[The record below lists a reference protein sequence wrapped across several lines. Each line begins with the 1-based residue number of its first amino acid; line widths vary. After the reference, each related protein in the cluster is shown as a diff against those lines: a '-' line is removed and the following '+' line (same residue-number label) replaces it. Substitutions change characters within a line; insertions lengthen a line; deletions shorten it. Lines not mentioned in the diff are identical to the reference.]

1 MLLKPSSIRKTFLY
15 FIQGPK
21 FYGGGSPPATPTQTT
36 QTVNQNS
43 IPAELLPYVKNMLNK
58 AEPLTQEAYKPYS
71 TNAADY
77 VAPFS
82 PLQQTAQTS
91 ATNLQTP
98 TQFGA
103 GSNLAGA
110 AGIGQLGTAQTAQG
124 YGAQGAGYG
133 RQAANVGAMGG
144 LGYGAQ
150 SAGLGMQAAGM
161 AGQGY
166 GAGAQYAQQATDP
179 NAVGAYMNPYVA
191 QSLAPQLQL
200 LNQEYGIKQAQQQ
213 GAATQAGA
221 FGGSRE
227 ALMGGLNSQAQSLAQ
242 QKMISEGYN
251 TAFNQAQQA
260 QQFGANLGLQGMQAG
275 NQAMQTGLQGLGQG
289 LTGVNTALQGY
300 QQGMAGSQAGLQGL
314 STAQQGYTGAANA
327 GATLGNLGTA
337 QLAAETGVIN
347 TQNTIGGQQQAQQQQ
362 AINQAVLNYQNAQ
375 QYPYMQLGFMSDLLR
390 GTPTGNVTQTQYQ
403 AQPGMASQIG
413 GLAATGLG
421 AYAAMKADGGVIKDQ
436 GYKSGGIVGY
446 KDRGYVEESMLSKL
460 EDLDKPHL
468 QGIIQKNESPEM
480 TGLAKEVYATKL
492 ATGGIVAFANGEV
505 VGGVK
510 KLSDRHKKM
519 SDEKEQAD
527 KVANKTDMGIGTRN
541 PFFAPDEEIM
551 PSPAASTLAVPK
563 TAQTP
568 TIAEE
573 AVVSPAGI
581 TGVAEVP
588 IQAQPAAT
596 MPPAEYMTQLQ
607 KDMAA
612 SETAAAIPLETR
624 VEDLKKEREAL
635 VGKDTAT
642 EDYRAQLTQERAN
655 APDEARRQ
663 MGMRL
668 MEFGANWASTPGA
681 PLVAGM
687 KAMRETLPNVMED
700 TKANKKAMK
709 DLDASVYALEH
720 ATRLEELGLID
731 KATDQKDKAQTLFLK
746 HKDTWINAGLA
757 KEKLEQEASIAEKK
771 MANDITTAQIA
782 ASRAGRDTS
791 QITGSTMALV
801 KQKSHED
808 AVKEAEDVDEYTD
821 KEGKTISKKD
831 WVDNREF
838 ELSKRY
844 LTAGVEQPENT
855 GGATKVIGS
864 VTYKQGSNGD
874 WYAL

>member
-1 MLLKPSSIRKTFLY
+1 MLLKPSSLRKTFLY

-58 AEPLTQEAYKPYS
+58 AEPLSQEAYKPYS
-71 TNAADY
+71 TNAEDY

-82 PLQQTAQTS
+82 PLQEQAQQG
-91 ATNLQTP
+91 AADLQTP
-98 TQFGA
+98 GQFA
-103 GSNLAGA
+103 PASQLAGVS
-110 AGIGQLGTAQTAQG
+110 GMGQLSTAGQALG

-133 RQAANVGAMGG
+133 QNAANVGAMGG

-150 SAGLGMQAAGM
+150 SANLGMQAAGM

-179 NAVGAYMNPYVA
+179 NSVSAYMSPYMQNVMA
-191 QSLAPQLQL
+191 QQGRE
-200 LNQEYGIKQAQQQ
+200 LNRNYDISGAQQQ

-227 ALMGGLNSQAQSLAQ
+227 ALMASENERNRNMALNKMQAEGLQNAYTAA
-242 QKMISEGYN
+242 N
-251 TAFNQAQQA
+251 TN

-275 NQAMQTGLQGLGQG
+275 NQAIQTGLQGIGQG
-289 LTGVNTALQGY
+289 ITGVNTALQGY
-300 QQGMAGSQAGLQGL
+300 QQGMAGSQAGLAGVQG
-314 STAQQGYTGAANA
+314 AQQGYTGAANTA
-327 GATLGNLGTA
+327 ATLGNLG
-337 QLAAETGVIN
+337 QQELAAETGILN

-375 QYPYMQLGFMSDLLR
+375 QYPYMQLGFMSNLLR

-421 AYAAMKADGGVIKDQ
+421 AYAALKADGGVIEDK
-436 GYKSGGIVGY
+436 GYAKGGIVGY

-460 EDLDKPHL
+460 EDLDKPRL
-468 QGIIQKNESPEM
+468 AGIIQKNESPEM

-492 ATGGIVAFANGEV
+492 ATGGIVAFADKENKPKGSMVNEE
-505 VGGVK
+505 GNP
-510 KLSDRHKKM
+510 LLTQMLRR
-519 SDEKEQAD
+519 KEQAD
-527 KVANKTDMGIGTRN
+527 KVANKTDMGIGARS
-541 PFFAPDEEIM
+541 PFFAVDEDIL
-551 PSPAASTLAVPK
+551 PSPAASTLDLPK

-588 IQAQPAAT
+588 VQTQPAAT

-612 SETAAAIPLETR
+612 AETAAAIPLETR

-635 VGKDTAT
+635 VGKDTAI

-731 KATDQKDKAQTLFLK
+731 KATDAKDKAQTLFLK

-757 KEKLEQEASIAEKK
+757 KEKLEQEASIADKK
-771 MANDITTAQIA
+771 IKAELEVANIGANARIASGGNRGALTANAQIN
-782 ASRAGRDTS
+782 T
-791 QITGSTMALV
+791 
-801 KQKSHED
+801 
-808 AVKEAEDVDEYTD
+808 
-821 KEGKTISKKD
+821 
-831 WVDNREF
+831 
-838 ELSKRY
+838 
-844 LTAGVEQPENT
+844 LTALADDYTVAAENADTPEEAAAYTEKAQAYREQAAGLAGADPGLGKPT
-855 GGATKVIGS
+855 GAVIKYNAAG
-864 VTYKQGSNGD
+864 KRI
-874 WYAL
+874 